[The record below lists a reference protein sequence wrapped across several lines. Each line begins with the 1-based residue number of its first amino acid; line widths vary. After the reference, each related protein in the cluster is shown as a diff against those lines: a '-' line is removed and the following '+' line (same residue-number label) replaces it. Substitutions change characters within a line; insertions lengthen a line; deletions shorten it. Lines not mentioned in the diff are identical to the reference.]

1 MPSVCTHSRVIIV
14 GLVPV
19 VTDQAANYSFD
30 YEGAEP
36 KWLGNE
42 MSHIHRFERRRSC
55 PSTLAAGRASQGS
68 KHVVVLWTPAHAA
81 AGQQTATAMGRNPRS
96 DATGETDRMCPDSRK
111 RSGFANEANANV
123 SQQCPAPSPAFTAPL
138 CRNFLLQHNSSVES
152 ALCDIT
158 EGTHLLNG
166 VRPLWRSAQSGFLGI
181 MNRVRLLL
189 YGLG

>member
-1 MPSVCTHSRVIIV
+1 M
-14 GLVPV
+14 GLVPLV
-19 VTDQAANYSFD
+19 NDQAANDSFD

-81 AGQQTATAMGRNPRS
+81 AGQQTATPTGRNPRS

-111 RSGFANEANANV
+111 DEKWLR
-123 SQQCPAPSPAFTAPL
+123 
-138 CRNFLLQHNSSVES
+138 
-152 ALCDIT
+152 
-158 EGTHLLNG
+158 
-166 VRPLWRSAQSGFLGI
+166 
-181 MNRVRLLL
+181 
-189 YGLG
+189 